1 VIGMHEHTTI
11 SHRDDAPLRRGGG
24 EDTTIPPPQQHQIEA
39 LPGRST
45 PATSPV
51 TRFVM
56 RPDATTSRTRGTREG
71 VQREAEEQEEGGG
84 GATRGSGVMRGVGAG
99 RDVAAGLRDGGA
111 TRHIIP
117 ANKKLRVKSSFLF

>member
-1 VIGMHEHTTI
+1 LG
-11 SHRDDAPLRRGGG
+11 SLA
-24 EDTTIPPPQQHQIEA
+24 
-39 LPGRST
+39 
-45 PATSPV
+45 
-51 TRFVM
+51 
-56 RPDATTSRTRGTREG
+56 
-71 VQREAEEQEEGGG
+71 QEEGGG